1 MDDETDDETD
11 DENLC
16 DKAQD
21 SLETVY
27 PSFQLSFKKLGLFR
41 VLRNSLKC
49 TRSFFVFSLI
59 LLRYDIK
66 LYS

>member
-16 DKAQD
+16 AKAQD

-41 VLRNSLKC
+41 VSPDSSLEEQFEMHK
-49 TRSFFVFSLI
+49 
-59 LLRYDIK
+59 K
-66 LYS
+66 LFCLFPNIIEV